1 MSVDRQSADRDRSM
15 SKDIGQLQDDAKK
28 TAALLSS
35 DRQALW
41 SALRCSIVQRF
52 DYWLQLS
59 YPSVVAPV
67 ARWLDDELWKILETA
82 FGFHIPRRAEG
93 NEWDCVLPVPVQGRA
108 DKSYQE
114 WMARLPVRLGGFG
127 FRSLED
133 STGIAF
139 IGALE
144 QAVPSLAG
152 ERGICNQLEEV
163 MGGLDC
169 FGEDAPSDARWRVML
184 QSGSREGVELRRVW
198 IRL

>member
-1 MSVDRQSADRDRSM
+1 MRVPSAGACARPGAGKLEVCQNRFDVRCFVLYGVPVGSDSYCSHKLM
-15 SKDIGQLQDDAKK
+15 EIAKKIQEDAKK

-108 DKSYQE
+108 DKIYQE
-114 WMARLPVRLGGFG
+114 WMARLPVRQVPARVDIGSS
-127 FRSLED
+127 RSEK
-133 STGIAF
+133 
-139 IGALE
+139 
-144 QAVPSLAG
+144 
-152 ERGICNQLEEV
+152 
-163 MGGLDC
+163 
-169 FGEDAPSDARWRVML
+169 
-184 QSGSREGVELRRVW
+184 
-198 IRL
+198 